1 MQTEAP
7 ALFTAPLPM
16 HEAGAAAR
24 TTRSRWL
31 RRMAVGAALSLA
43 CAAAGLAWGV
53 HSQPSI
59 PPIDWLLHP
68 VRSSIYALG
77 GNPHPVRLVLP
88 QQQPLSAVA
97 QLGRALFFDTAL
109 SASGKQSCASCHDPA
124 NGYNPPPG
132 RPKAGFTPLGG
143 SEPMA
148 SVGAQQSPPPG
159 GGPVMLGG
167 PQLTSP
173 GYRLPPSLAY
183 LYRQQNFSIGPDNE
197 ENETT
202 TLQQLVQRGNSA
214 ARTTKTAAA
223 TAQAAQNLVPQ
234 GGLFWDGRVDTLQQ
248 QAGGPL
254 FNPVEMD
261 AGTPQRVAA
270 IIERQPY
277 ARNFVQLFGPNVFG
291 SPQQVVAEA
300 QFAIAR
306 YEIEAPSF
314 HAFNSKF
321 DAWLQGKA
329 RLAPQ
334 EMRGYLA
341 FNDVKKGDCAAC
353 HLDKPTRDGLPPLFT
368 DTQYEALGVPRNP
381 HLPANRD
388 PHYVDLGLCGPF
400 RADLRNQTQYCG
412 MFLTP
417 TLRNVAQRSVYF
429 HNGVYH
435 TLQQV
440 LDFYDFR
447 DVQPQKIYPVGAD
460 GKVQKFNDLP
470 APYRANVDVTDPP
483 LNRKRGDQPAMT
495 AQDMR
500 DIIAFLRTLNDGYTP
515 LKPAS

>member
-1 MQTEAP
+1 MISIAP
-7 ALFTAPLPM
+7 SATPSRRLPRALTRMSTALLLVLLLLVLAVVSAQWAQSRLP
-16 HEAGAAAR
+16 G
-24 TTRSRWL
+24 RSP
-31 RRMAVGAALSLA
+31 A
-43 CAAAGLAWGV
+43 
-53 HSQPSI
+53 Q
-59 PPIDWLLHP
+59 WLLHP
-68 VRSSIYALG
+68 VDSLTYALG

-88 QQQPLSAVA
+88 PDRPLSAVA
-97 QLGRALFFDTAL
+97 ELGKQLFFDTAL
-109 SASGKQSCASCHDPA
+109 SASGRQSCASCHDPA
-124 NGYNPPPG
+124 TGYGPPPG
-132 RPKAGFTPLGG
+132 
-143 SEPMA
+143 S
-148 SVGAQQSPPPG
+148 
-159 GGPVMLGG
+159 GPVMLGG
-167 PQLTSP
+167 PQLASP
-173 GYRLPPSLAY
+173 GFRPPPSLAY
-183 LYRQQNFSIGPDNE
+183 LYRQQNFSIGPDNDTN
-197 ENETT
+197 ENT
-202 TLQQLVQRGNSA
+202 TLTQLIQA
-214 ARTTKTAAA
+214 AQGAHRSTKTAAA

-234 GGLFWDGRVDTLQQ
+234 GGLFWDGRADTLQQ
-248 QAGGPL
+248 QADGPL

-277 ARNFVQLFGPNVFG
+277 AHDFVQLFGPNVFD

-300 QFAIAR
+300 LFAIAR
-306 YEIEAPSF
+306 YEIEDPSF
-314 HAFNSKF
+314 HAFSSKF

-329 RLAPQ
+329 RLSPQ

-341 FNDVKKGDCAAC
+341 FNDVNKGDCAAC

-381 HLPANRD
+381 HIPANHD

-400 RADLRNQTQYCG
+400 RTDLRNQAQYCG
-412 MFLTP
+412 LFLTP
-417 TLRNVAQRSVYF
+417 TLRNVARRPVFF

-483 LNRKRGDQPAMT
+483 LNRKRGEQPAMS

-500 DIIAFLRTLNDGYTP
+500 DIIAFLKTLSDGYRSP
-515 LKPAS
+515 GPAS